1 MKRTYLVIALLL
13 GLAVVMP
20 ACVPAAA
27 PTQDQFNATQAAQT
41 IEKLMTQVIKQ
52 TTPIVLPT
60 ATITATLPATETA
73 SPSPTVSPTSGLMP
87 GQPTLT
93 KTAVPS
99 LTRTLS
105 DRCLSSFFVGVIGAK
120 WDTERLAWVLDELS
134 NVPFTATFDVRNNGS
149 CTWDPSF
156 RLIYYTGEH
165 MSGPDYVIIGSSVI
179 PNDSKFNHVNI
190 DVGPLMIG
198 GKGYHTG
205 YWAMQ
210 TSDGRTF
217 GPSFL
222 ITILIK

>member
-1 MKRTYLVIALLL
+1 MNRTSYILALLL
-13 GLAVVMP
+13 GLAILLP
-20 ACVPAAA
+20 ACAPAAA
-27 PTQDQFNATQAAQT
+27 PTQDQSNTTQAAQT
-41 IEKLMTQVIKQ
+41 IERLMTQVVKAS
-52 TTPIVLPT
+52 TPIVLPS
-60 ATITATLPATETA
+60 ATPSATPLATNTPEIIPTET
-73 SPSPTVSPTSGLMP
+73 PSTGQTP
-87 GQPTLT
+87 GQTQPTKL
-93 KTAVPS
+93 VPS

-105 DRCLSSFFVGVIGAK
+105 TNCLSAFLVGVLGSK
-120 WDTERLAWVLDELS
+120 WDTERQAWVLEELS
-134 NVPFTATFDVRNNGS
+134 NTPFTATFDVRNTGT
-149 CTWDPSF
+149 CTWDPAF

-165 MSGPDYVIIGSSVI
+165 MGGPNFVKIGSSVN
-179 PNDSKFNHVNI
+179 PNDPTFNHVNV